1 MKLSAKRISAE
12 IPTAS
17 MADIAFLLIVFFML
31 TTVFSSTKGLE
42 FVIPKEE
49 SDLQDAEQQEAVHI
63 KVLRSGEFL
72 VDGKPMQLEGILPY
86 LRPKL
91 ESWPDKPVIITTDP
105 HAPYGVF
112 LEIYDQLRHAEKVWE
127 GHIPDR
133 VKNIAI
139 PTLREIELLKRRFG
153 EDIFG

>member
-1 MKLSAKRISAE
+1 MKLKSKRIHAE

-49 SDLQDAEQQEAVHI
+49 SDMQNVEQEEAVHI
-63 KVLRSGEFL
+63 KVLETAQFQ
-72 VDGKPMQLEGILPY
+72 VDGKPMSVDGLLPY

-91 ESWPDKPVIITTDP
+91 ENWPDKPVIITTEP
-105 HAPYGVF
+105 RAPYGAF
-112 LEIYDQLRHAEKVWE
+112 LEVYDELRHAEAAWA
-127 GHIPDR
+127 GRFPDR

-139 PTLREIELLKRRFG
+139 PSLRELELLKARFG
-153 EDIFG
+153 QDVFE